1 MSLTTSITV
10 NLDGGNDVLD
20 RRFGYGSPGQEAFTE
35 IVWEEMLDYVPFRD
49 GGFTEHSYS
58 VSRPLFKYGEI
69 LFQAPPD
76 LGYDYL
82 PRFLWDGRSRH
93 GAIIIKNYTTT
104 THALAGGQWGIRA
117 GNDRKPIMA
126 ARMQEKID
134 RGEV

>member
-1 MSLTTSITV
+1 MPLRASVTFDTSGI
-10 NLDGGNDVLD
+10 NDALD
-20 RRFGYGSPGQEAFTE
+20 RRFGRGSPGQEAFTE
-35 IVWEEMLDYVPFRD
+35 IAWEEMLDYVPFRD
-49 GGFTEHSYS
+49 GGFTEHSYN

-104 THALAGGQWGIRA
+104 THALAGGQWAERA
-117 GNDRKPIMA
+117 KNDRLPIMA